1 MKLSIVTPTF
11 NESPNIVPLIS
22 SLRGALGQMD
32 YEILVVDDNS
42 PDLTWSVAEG
52 LSSVDPRIRV
62 LRRMQ
67 NPGLGA
73 AVIDGFRAAKGEV
86 VACIDADLQH
96 DPSILPQMLDDLS
109 KGSTV
114 VVGSRYVAGGGT
126 QHWNWLRKLESFIAT
141 KVAQLVLGVK
151 LKDPMS
157 GYFMLWRKDFCAV
170 QNELNGNGFKIL
182 LEILARLRPSAV
194 KEVPYTFGPRSAGQ
208 SKLSS
213 RVVLEYLK
221 QVCRLFTSGR
231 RFPEKFLKFSVV
243 GGLGVVVN
251 LAVLALLIGL
261 GKIQD
266 WRASAMASLA
276 ANLHNYLLNNLW
288 TFAERSHRGR
298 RLLVK
303 GYFSYL
309 SMSAL
314 GLAITTAVY
323 AGLSWGLTRLLLLP
337 PQLQG
342 SIEPVRLGCQ
352 LVAILLGLTAN
363 YELNRTTTWPE
374 EGNMGLQRLVEKLK
388 GKATLKEF
396 HRSAKGA
403 EGREA

>member
-22 SLRGALGQMD
+22 SLRGALGEID

-42 PDLTWSVAEG
+42 PDLTWSIAEG
-52 LSSVDPRIRV
+52 MSSADPRIRV

-73 AVIDGFRAAKGEV
+73 AVIDGFRAARGEA

-96 DPSILPQMLDDLS
+96 DPSILPQMLAVLS
-109 KGSTV
+109 RGSAV

-126 QHWNWLRKLESFIAT
+126 QRWSMVRRLESWIAT

-157 GYFMLWRKDFCAV
+157 GYFMLWRRDFCAV
-170 QNELNGNGFKIL
+170 QNDLNGNGFKIL

-208 SKLSS
+208 SKLSG

-221 QVCRLFTSGR
+221 QVCRLFAIGR
-231 RFPEKFLKFSVV
+231 QFPERFIKFSIV

-251 LAVLALLIGL
+251 LAIMALLIGP
-261 GKIQD
+261 GRVQD

-276 ANLHNYLLNNLW
+276 ANLHNYVLNNLW
-288 TFAERSHRGR
+288 TFSERSHRGR
-298 RLLVK
+298 QLLVK

-323 AGLSWGLTRLLLLP
+323 AGLTWGLTRFLQLP
-337 PQLQG
+337 PQLPG
-342 SIEPVRLGCQ
+342 SIEPIRLVCQ
-352 LVAILLGLTAN
+352 LVAILLGLVAN
-363 YELNRTTTWPE
+363 YELNKTITWPE
-374 EGNMGLQRLVEKLK
+374 EGNMGFQRVIEKLK
-388 GKATLKEF
+388 RKVSVKEF

>member
-11 NESPNIVPLIS
+11 NESPNIVPLIN
-22 SLRGALGQMD
+22 SLRGAMGEMD

-52 LSSVDPRIRV
+52 MSSVDPRIRV

-73 AVIDGFRAAKGEV
+73 AVIDGFRAAKGEA

-96 DPSILPQMLDDLS
+96 DPRILPQMLASLS
-109 KGSTV
+109 KGSAV
-114 VVGSRYVAGGGT
+114 VVGSRYVDGGGT
-126 QHWNWLRKLESFIAT
+126 QRWSMVRRLESWVAT

-157 GYFMLWRKDFCAV
+157 GYFMLWRRDFCAV
-170 QNELNGNGFKIL
+170 QNDLNGNGFKIL

-208 SKLSS
+208 SKLSG

-221 QVCRLFTSGR
+221 QVCRLFAIGR
-231 RFPEKFLKFSVV
+231 RFPEQFIKFSIV

-251 LAVLALLIGL
+251 LAIMALLIGP
-261 GKIQD
+261 GRVQD

-276 ANLHNYLLNNLW
+276 ANLHNYVLNNLW
-288 TFAERSHRGR
+288 TFSERSHRGR
-298 RLLVK
+298 HLLVK

-323 AGLSWGLTRLLLLP
+323 AGLSWGLTRFLLLP
-337 PQLQG
+337 TQLPG
-342 SIEPVRLGCQ
+342 SIEPVRLVCQ
-352 LVAILLGLTAN
+352 LVAILLGLAAN
-363 YELNRTTTWPE
+363 YELNKTITWPE
-374 EGNMGLQRLVEKLK
+374 EGSMGVQRLIEKLRL
-388 GKATLKEF
+388 KASLKVL